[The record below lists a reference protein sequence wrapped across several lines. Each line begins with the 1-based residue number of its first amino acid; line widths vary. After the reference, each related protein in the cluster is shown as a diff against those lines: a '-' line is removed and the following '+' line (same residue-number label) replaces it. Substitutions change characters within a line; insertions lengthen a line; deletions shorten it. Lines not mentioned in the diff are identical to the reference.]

1 MLDIDLVTILAEIIN
16 FIILAAAL
24 YFLLFKPTMKRI
36 NQRSEEKEAL
46 LNQIREKE
54 AESEQKRVEIEH
66 RLSSI
71 DTEIETRLEEA
82 YQQAKEES
90 ASLLEITQKEA
101 EKILSEAENEA
112 AKRQNQEI
120 EELQE
125 NLVGTVLNICGRL
138 LQKTTPEV
146 THDKLIEDLNA
157 EIWDLGKRDMRQVRN
172 IRDSLIE
179 QTPTVYITSAKI
191 LSPEQQRSLV
201 RTFGA
206 LADKTITMDIEVNPE
221 LIAGVRARIGDLIV
235 ENTLAMELINLK
247 SEIIDALEVS
257 PNDEE

>member
-16 FIILAAAL
+16 FLILAAAL

-36 NQRSEEKEAL
+36 NQRSAEKEAL
-46 LNQIREKE
+46 LNQIRDKE
-54 AESEQKRVEIEH
+54 AEAEQKRVEIEQ
-66 RLSSI
+66 RLSTI

-90 ASLLEITQKEA
+90 SSLLEITQKEA

-125 NLVGTVLNICGRL
+125 NLVGTILNICGNL
-138 LQKTTPEV
+138 LQKTTPDV

-172 IRDSLIE
+172 IRDSLID
-179 QTPTVYITSAKI
+179 QTPTVYITTAKV

-206 LADKTITMDIEVNPE
+206 LADKTINMDIEVNPE

-257 PNDEE
+257 TNDEK

>member
-16 FIILAAAL
+16 FLILAAAL

-36 NQRSEEKEAL
+36 DQRSAEKESL

-54 AESEQKRVEIEH
+54 VEAEHKRVEIEQ
-66 RLSSI
+66 RLSTI
-71 DTEIETRLEEA
+71 DAEIETRLEAA

-90 ASLLEITQKEA
+90 SSLLEITQKEA

-125 NLVGTVLNICGRL
+125 NLVDTILNICGRL

-146 THDKLIEDLNA
+146 THDKLIEDLNS
-157 EIWDLGKRDMRQVRN
+157 EIWDLGKSDMRQVRN

-179 QTPTVYITSAKI
+179 HTPTVYITTAKI

-206 LADKTITMDIEVNPE
+206 LADKTINMNIEVNPE

-247 SEIIDALEVS
+247 SEIIIALEKSV
-257 PNDEE
+257 NGEE